1 MIAVILVVLA
11 VVVIVALATLGKS
24 PRENWEEMKGHRR
37 YGLK

>member
-24 PRENWEEMKGHRR
+24 PRESWEEMSRNRR
-37 YGLK
+37 